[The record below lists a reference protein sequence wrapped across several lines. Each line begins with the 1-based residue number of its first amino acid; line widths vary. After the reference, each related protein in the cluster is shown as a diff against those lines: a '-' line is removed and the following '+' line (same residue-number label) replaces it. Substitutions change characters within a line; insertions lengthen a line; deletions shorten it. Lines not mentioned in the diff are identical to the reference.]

1 MTDLI
6 LITFVH
12 TLQLYTNLMHL
23 THETSLTPSLFI
35 QLPMSSQ
42 ERICVRGIDLHFS
55 TIFGIGFL
63 NCSDS
68 VGFFVCHFIH
78 MYLERCRLAQWHSNS
93 SHFNLWNA
101 ILCIYIE
108 IENYE
113 WRLWFQFIYLVTMR
127 ECQYI
132 ETWYKHPLA
141 MKIGDLI

>member
-1 MTDLI
+1 
-6 LITFVH
+6 
-12 TLQLYTNLMHL
+12 LYIHY
-23 THETSLTPSLFI
+23 SCI
-35 QLPMSSQ
+35 QIWCIWPIKLVWP
-42 ERICVRGIDLHFS
+42 RHFS
-55 TIFGIGFL
+55 FNCLCQARNVFVLGVSICIFLRFL

-113 WRLWFQFIYLVTMR
+113 WRPWFQFIYLVAMR
-127 ECQYI
+127 RCQYI